1 MKLFDFFRSN
11 ERAGGASKRRA
22 LQAPPRFVRMHVEW
36 LESRSLLSLAPP
48 YASLIA
54 TTNEQPNNY
63 GDSAYISPISAGLY
77 SSPWSEMAGR
87 LSLPTGP
94 AYSLPSTGSDLNFS
108 SPGQSSDGLFY
119 IKPTVSQAEPLLTD
133 NASGYGGIILN
144 SGNNFGGLAQ
154 SQGNLSAASGG
165 YYSNNAAGEVQQMLS
180 LLRYVPFSAVPAEQ
194 SQRPVIVNA
203 ADNFALASD
212 SVTFSA
218 SVDTIALASSGL
230 TPPAATD
237 VEAPVSTNVTPPVS
251 TGLSAPASTDISAPP
266 TTVTT
271 APAST
276 GITAPASSG
285 TSAAGSTSLTAA
297 TSTGTT
303 ATASTTSESTA
314 QSSALHAAEGGM
326 VTLLRQPIA
335 AHSTV
340 DV

>member
-144 SGNNFGGLAQ
+144 GMNNIGGLLQ
-154 SQGNLSAASGG
+154 SQGSPRVITAADH
-165 YYSNNAAGEVQQMLS
+165 YYNEARLVQDMLS
-180 LLRYVPFSAVPAEQ
+180 SLRYFPSFGATEA
-194 SQRPVIVNA
+194 RPVILQSTGNIA
-203 ADNFALASD
+203 PASD
-212 SVTFSA
+212 SLTLSA
-218 SVDTIALASSGL
+218 SAGTSTLAFSDL
-230 TPPAATD
+230 TAPKSTD
-237 VEAPVSTNVTPPVS
+237 VA
-251 TGLSAPASTDISAPP
+251 APAST
-266 TTVTT
+266 
-271 APAST
+271 
-276 GITAPASSG
+276 
-285 TSAAGSTSLTAA
+285 
-297 TSTGTT
+297 
-303 ATASTTSESTA
+303 
-314 QSSALHAAEGGM
+314 
-326 VTLLRQPIA
+326 
-335 AHSTV
+335 
-340 DV
+340 